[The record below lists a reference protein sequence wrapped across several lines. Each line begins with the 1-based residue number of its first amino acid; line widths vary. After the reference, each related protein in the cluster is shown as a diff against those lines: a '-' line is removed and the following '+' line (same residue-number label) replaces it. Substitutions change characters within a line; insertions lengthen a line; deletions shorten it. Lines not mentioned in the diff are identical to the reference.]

1 MSEYRHKH
9 LFVVEQYRQVGT
21 AMTIQLR
28 CSRLHRGALERC
40 SRRKYIL
47 AVPGQEPKEGHGIV
61 PFAHLFK
68 ETA

>member
-9 LFVVEQYRQVGT
+9 LFVVEQYKQVGVT
-21 AMTIQLR
+21 MTIQLR

-47 AVPGQEPKEGHGIV
+47 AVPGKEITEGGGIV

-68 ETA
+68 EAV